1 MSELNSNNVQQINDE
16 IDGKALQVLS
26 ISVDEEEKR
35 KRVGA
40 VFSFVWTIISIIFS
54 IAMTA
59 YMMSQHWVSETFT
72 IVLAA
77 LLAFFI
83 IVVLLLVGLFFTNA
97 DKIGSDKGLKIVGF
111 LIRIFKA
118 ILNIVYVALTI
129 IAIAGMAYNGMD
141 TIKQWAVLLATLL
154 VAVIKLILVI
164 FNFFAPKIIKRR
176 FSRGTYVKTTYV
188 NGKKNKKK
196 HVVWNKFL
204 KKLSDWSSN

>member
-16 IDGKALQVLS
+16 TDGKALKVLS

-83 IVVLLLVGLFFTNA
+83 IVV
-97 DKIGSDKGLKIVGF
+97 
-111 LIRIFKA
+111 
-118 ILNIVYVALTI
+118 
-129 IAIAGMAYNGMD
+129 
-141 TIKQWAVLLATLL
+141 
-154 VAVIKLILVI
+154 
-164 FNFFAPKIIKRR
+164 
-176 FSRGTYVKTTYV
+176 
-188 NGKKNKKK
+188 
-196 HVVWNKFL
+196 
-204 KKLSDWSSN
+204 